1 MKYKKINFTEGSYFI
16 TAVLL
21 AVMFL
26 ILIWSCLELK
36 NILFSDYRENKKDTS
51 AVQYYTSVEIES
63 GDSLWSIASE
73 YMTDDYESIEAY
85 VEEIKTINGLGDDRI
100 HAGKFLL
107 VPYYFHP

>member
-1 MKYKKINFTEGSYFI
+1 MKYRKANLGESSYLIVSVF
-16 TAVLL
+16 L

-36 NILFSDYRENKKDTS
+36 NVLFSDYGENRKDVS

-73 YMTDDYESIEAY
+73 YMTDDYESVEAY
-85 VEEIKTINGLGDDRI
+85 VEEIKALNGLGDDRI

-107 VPYYFHP
+107 VPYYFHQ